1 MVIIILKYN
10 NRKYLI
16 NEFLRLFLSQIFM
29 VLNFATLIQIKLL
42 SKPLDFKRMRLNWK
56 TKNF

>member
-29 VLNFATLIQIKLL
+29 VLNFVILLIAMDII
-42 SKPLDFKRMRLNWK
+42 LNLASLIVNVLEYL
-56 TKNF
+56 T

>member
-29 VLNFATLIQIKLL
+29 VLNFVILL
-42 SKPLDFKRMRLNWK
+42 KIL
-56 TKNF
+56 